1 MMNSAIKELL
11 DLRAYFY
18 LDRMQPQVAAY
29 IGSTASGFLPIAGVA
44 SLFIEVR
51 PGMAI
56 NNLTDIAVK
65 KSDVKPAMQ
74 IVERQYGL
82 LEIHSET
89 MAEVAYA
96 GATILEFLGLQE
108 HDRYKPNIL
117 STNVITRVNDY
128 HCQLVNRQRRDS
140 MLLAGQTLYIL
151 EVEPAG
157 YAVLAANEA
166 EKSADITLIEVRP
179 FGASGRLY
187 LGGTEADIDAAS
199 SAVLRALESLKGRE
213 IGRS

>member
-1 MMNSAIKELL
+1 MNSALKGMI

-18 LDRMQPQVAAY
+18 LDRMQSQVAAY
-29 IGSTASGFLPIAGVA
+29 IGSTASGFLPIEGVA

-82 LEIHSET
+82 LEIHSDT
-89 MAEVAYA
+89 MAEVAHA
-96 GATILEFLGLQE
+96 GATILEALGLQE
-108 HDRYKPNIL
+108 CDRYKPHIL

-128 HCQLVNRQRRDS
+128 HCQLINRERRDS
-140 MLLAGQTLYIL
+140 MLLAGQTLFIL

-157 YAVLAANEA
+157 YAVFGANEA
-166 EKSADITLIEVRP
+166 EKFSDITLVEVRP

-199 SAVLRALESLKGRE
+199 QRVLQALQSFEGRE
-213 IGRS
+213 MGR

>member
-1 MMNSAIKELL
+1 MNSSV

-74 IVERQYGL
+74 VVERQYGL
-82 LEIHSET
+82 LEIHSDT
-89 MAEVAYA
+89 MAEVAHA
-96 GATILEFLGLQE
+96 GAEILKELGLQE
-108 HDRYKPNIL
+108 TDRYKPHIH

-128 HCQLVNRQRRDS
+128 HCQLVNRDRRDS
-140 MLLAGQTLYIL
+140 MLLAGQTLFIL
-151 EVEPAG
+151 DVEPAA

-166 EKSADITLIEVRP
+166 EKSSETTLVEVRP

-199 SAVLRALESLKGRE
+199 KAVLRALASLEGRE
-213 IGRS
+213 IG

>member
-1 MMNSAIKELL
+1 ML

-29 IGSTASGFLPIAGVA
+29 IGSTARGFLPVSGVA
-44 SLFIEVR
+44 SLFIETR

-74 IVERQYGL
+74 IVERQFGL
-82 LEIHSET
+82 LEVHSET
-89 MAEVAYA
+89 MAEVEQA
-96 GATILEFLGLQE
+96 GIAILEELKLKE
-108 HDRYKPNIL
+108 NDRYKPRIL

-128 HCQLVNRQRRDS
+128 HSQLINRVRSGS
-140 MLLAGQTLYIL
+140 MLLAGETLFIL

-157 YAVLAANEA
+157 YAALAANEA
-166 EKSADITLIEVRP
+166 EKSTDITLVELRP
-179 FGASGRLY
+179 YGASGRVY
-187 LGGTEADIDAAS
+187 LGGTEANIDAAS
-199 SAVLRALESLKGRE
+199 KAALQALESFGGRE
-213 IGRS
+213 LAR

>member
-1 MMNSAIKELL
+1 MDSTKETL

-65 KSDVKPAMQ
+65 RSNVKPAMQ

-89 MAEVAYA
+89 MAEVAQA
-96 GATILEFLGLQE
+96 GAAILEGLGLQE
-108 HDRYKPNIL
+108 HDRYRPHIH
-117 STNVITRVNDY
+117 STHVITRVNDY
-128 HCQLVNRQRRDS
+128 HSQLINRERRDS
-140 MLLAGQTLYIL
+140 MLLAGQTLFSL
-151 EVEPAG
+151 DVEPAA

-166 EKSADITLIEVRP
+166 EKFSETTLVEVRP

-199 SAVLRALESLKGRE
+199 IAVLRALESLEGRE
-213 IGRS
+213 IK

>member
-1 MMNSAIKELL
+1 MNSVPKETL

-18 LDRMQPQVAAY
+18 LDKMQPQVAAY

-74 IVERQYGL
+74 VVERQYGL
-82 LEIHSET
+82 LEIHSDT
-89 MAEVAYA
+89 MAEVGHA
-96 GATILEFLGLQE
+96 GATILETLGLQE
-108 HDRYKPNIL
+108 LDRYKPHIL

-128 HCQLVNRQRRDS
+128 HCQLVNRERRDS
-140 MLLAGQTLYIL
+140 MLLAGQTLFIL
-151 EVEPAG
+151 DVEPAA

-166 EKSADITLIEVRP
+166 EKFSEITLVEVRP

-187 LGGTEADIDAAS
+187 LGGTEADIEAAS
-199 SAVLRALESLKGRE
+199 SAVLRALESLEGRE
-213 IGRS
+213 IG

>member
-1 MMNSAIKELL
+1 MDNNFKTL

-29 IGSTASGFLPIAGVA
+29 IGSTASGFLPVEGVA

-74 IVERQYGL
+74 VVERQYGL
-82 LEIHSET
+82 LEIHSDT
-89 MAEVAYA
+89 MAEVAHA
-96 GATILEFLGLQE
+96 GATILETLGLQE
-108 HDRYKPNIL
+108 FDRYKPHIL

-128 HCQLVNRQRRDS
+128 HCQLVNRERRDS
-140 MLLAGQTLYIL
+140 MLLAGQTLFIL
-151 EVEPAG
+151 DVEPAA

-166 EKSADITLIEVRP
+166 EKFSEITLVEVRP

-187 LGGTEADIDAAS
+187 LGGTEADIEAAS
-199 SAVLRALESLKGRE
+199 RAVLRALDSLQGRE
-213 IGRS
+213 IG